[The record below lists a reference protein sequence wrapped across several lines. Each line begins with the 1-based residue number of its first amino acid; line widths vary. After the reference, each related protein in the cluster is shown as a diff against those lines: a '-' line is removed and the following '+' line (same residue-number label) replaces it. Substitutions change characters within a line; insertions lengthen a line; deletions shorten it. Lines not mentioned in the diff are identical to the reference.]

1 MMAEQI
7 EAPLQTHA
15 APEIP
20 KPMPEAEAVYALA
33 LNVGLSLLF
42 FFLTITFMLLAAG
55 VTHPKSNKV
64 RLHS

>member
-1 MMAEQI
+1 MQFLI
-7 EAPLQTHA
+7 LWGIFTFLFFLN
-15 APEIP
+15 
-20 KPMPEAEAVYALA
+20 ALA

-64 RLHS
+64 RLSP